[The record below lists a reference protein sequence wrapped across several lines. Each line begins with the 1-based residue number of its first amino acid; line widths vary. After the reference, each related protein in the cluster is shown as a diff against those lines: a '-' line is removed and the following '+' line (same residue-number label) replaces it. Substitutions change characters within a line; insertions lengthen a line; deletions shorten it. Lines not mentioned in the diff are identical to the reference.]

1 VDQLAPAPPHAAPPP
16 TRARTTLAGA
26 LASVADSADPADALE
41 DVLAAAVDETGA
53 AAGGL
58 LDSAG
63 GIQVCA
69 GCAPETL
76 RVLAAAGGPLAPADG
91 DEADG
96 TRLVPIRDVEVEGG
110 ATAAFALN
118 LALRSR
124 GEGVGTLVLLF
135 AGDAEPG
142 PDAVAAAES
151 LGAVAG
157 LVMENARLFETARLA
172 EQSQEHFLVALNHE
186 LRTPAT
192 GLVLESDL
200 LRSGLMGDLPPR
212 VGEML
217 LKAESHVEEI
227 IRVLEGLRELGKLAA
242 QASPER
248 SDVVD
253 PRAFVADLLRRV
265 EPTAKRKGLRISL
278 FVPPSLP
285 PLQTDPS
292 RLGRV
297 LLHLFSNA
305 IRFTAQGE
313 VEVRLERST
322 MSSGLKRVPVLV
334 ARVRDTGPGIPADR
348 LDSVFEPFTQVDE
361 GARSDSKVRGVGL
374 GLPLARK
381 LARSL
386 GGDVGIASR
395 VGVGTTATLTV
406 PYHPRPG
413 A

>member
-1 VDQLAPAPPHAAPPP
+1 MDQLAPAPPQAAPPP

-26 LASVADSADPADALE
+26 LASVAGAADPADALE

-91 DEADG
+91 HEADG
-96 TRLVPIRDVEVEGG
+96 TRLVSIPGVEVECG
-110 ATAAFALN
+110 ATAVFALN

-124 GEGVGTLVLLF
+124 GEGAGTLVLLF
-135 AGDAEPG
+135 AGGAEPG
-142 PDAVAAAES
+142 PAAVTAAES
-151 LGAVAG
+151 LGAVAA
-157 LVMENARLFETARLA
+157 LVMENARLFEAARLA

-200 LRSGLMGDLPPR
+200 LRSGLLGDLPPR

-322 MSSGLKRVPVLV
+322 VSSGLKRVPVLV